1 MVTSGIYGIKYR
13 GIYYTFYNHSDSYFS
28 HLGYKLLKE
37 VKQMLDT
44 NTLQIWI
51 EKIINLKLV
60 SENFKDDKNEDDEY
74 YNHETLFKGLYES
87 FNMVLND
94 GYIDIQRVCANIT
107 NYDDLGGQ
115 CVYILNIDDKYFYLR
130 DFETDYNVSFNEIK
144 KCKNVDELNL
154 NS

>member
-1 MVTSGIYGIKYR
+1 MVTSGIYGFKYR

-44 NTLQIWI
+44 DKLQTWI

-60 SENFKDDKNEDDEY
+60 SENFKDNKNDDDEY
-74 YNHETLFKGLYES
+74 YNHETLFRGLYES

-94 GYIDIQRVCANIT
+94 GYIDIQKVYANIT
-107 NYDDLGGQ
+107 DYDELSGQ
-115 CVYILNIDDKYFYLR
+115 CVYILNIDAKHFYLK
-130 DFETDYNVSFNEIK
+130 DYETEYIVSFDEIK
-144 KCKNVDELNL
+144 NVKM
-154 NS
+154 